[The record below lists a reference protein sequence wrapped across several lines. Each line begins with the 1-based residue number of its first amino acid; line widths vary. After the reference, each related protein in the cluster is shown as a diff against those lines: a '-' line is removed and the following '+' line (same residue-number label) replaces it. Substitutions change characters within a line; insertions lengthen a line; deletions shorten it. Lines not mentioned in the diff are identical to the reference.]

1 MKIISKKRMGPHP
14 TPLLHKPNSLPLPTY
29 YLSSWKLTG
38 QQEEASLNCSLV
50 SGECFA
56 TFDTKGSPR
65 SSELILFCCKR
76 SFKELVKSTH
86 CFFFGH
92 KIIWIM
98 LSENEDGKKN
108 TNCFISNT
116 KAELKKLKKKNICV
130 PIPGVEPGPPGWK
143 PGILTARPY
152 GRSHTRPLKFVIL
165 ITFEYV
171 N

>member
-1 MKIISKKRMGPHP
+1 MKIINKMRTGPHP

-56 TFDTKGSPR
+56 TFVTKGSPR

-76 SFKELVKSTH
+76 SFKELMKSTH

-98 LSENEDGKKN
+98 VSENEDGKKN
-108 TNCFISNT
+108 TNCFISKT
-116 KAELKKLKKKNICV
+116 KAELKKPKKKIFVFPYRESN
-130 PIPGVEPGPPGWK
+130 PGRLGENQE
-143 PGILTARPY
+143 
-152 GRSHTRPLKFVIL
+152 S
-165 ITFEYV
+165 
-171 N
+171 

>member
-1 MKIISKKRMGPHP
+1 MKIISKTRTGLHP
-14 TPLLHKPNSLPLPTY
+14 TLPPTAPTPPSPPPTTPLLHRPNSLPLSTY

-56 TFDTKGSPR
+56 TFVTKGSPR

-76 SFKELVKSTH
+76 SFKELMKSTH

-98 LSENEDGKKN
+98 VSENEDGKKN
-108 TNCFISNT
+108 TNCFISKT
-116 KAELKKLKKKNICV
+116 KAELKKIFVFPYRESN
-130 PIPGVEPGPPGWK
+130 PGRLGENQE
-143 PGILTARPY
+143 
-152 GRSHTRPLKFVIL
+152 S
-165 ITFEYV
+165 
-171 N
+171 